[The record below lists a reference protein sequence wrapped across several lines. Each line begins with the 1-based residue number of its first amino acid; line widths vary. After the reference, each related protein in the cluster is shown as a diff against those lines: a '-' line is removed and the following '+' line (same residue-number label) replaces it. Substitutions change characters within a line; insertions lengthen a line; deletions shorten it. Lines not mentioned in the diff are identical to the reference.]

1 MYACQLGFWVYGVL
15 FTKSCR
21 SGRWSGPNSLGYLA
35 VYFNRSLFWGAW
47 HHGQHPSIFLAFV
60 LREGWGRVEE
70 WPLFCKFFTWINK
83 MKIAKVNRTIII
95 PKNVRIMLILKSS
108 LLADKKFLLMAVII
122 FKILLINF
130 FVT

>member
-1 MYACQLGFWVYGVL
+1 
-15 FTKSCR
+15 
-21 SGRWSGPNSLGYLA
+21 
-35 VYFNRSLFWGAW
+35 
-47 HHGQHPSIFLAFV
+47 
-60 LREGWGRVEE
+60 
-70 WPLFCKFFTWINK
+70 